1 MTAPAPATDVFF
13 DFLCPYAWRGI
24 ELAAVLRGKGH
35 AFRLRHFSLVQ
46 GNHEENGGKEGVVW
60 WLTDQ
65 ALGEGSPY
73 QQNSLAAFLAAHAAA
88 QQGEELHWAF
98 TLALYRAVHEHK
110 KPLDEAAIAGAAQ
123 TAGLNLDAFAAAR
136 TDEAGLR
143 ASLRAELAEAAD
155 IGVFGTP
162 TFVLPD
168 GSAAYYRFENLTRD
182 PETALAWWNLYGEVL
197 RSGAGIATVKRAK
210 NRPAQKA

>member
-1 MTAPAPATDVFF
+1 MTAAPPATDVFF

-24 ELAAVLRGKGH
+24 ELAAVLRGQGY

-46 GNHEENGGKEGVVW
+46 GNHIENAAAGGPVW

-65 ALGEGSPY
+65 PLGEGSPY
-73 QQNSLAAFLAAHAAA
+73 QQKSLPAFLAAHAAA

-98 TLALYRAVHEHK
+98 TLALFRAAHEHK
-110 KPLDEAAIAGAAQ
+110 KPLDEAALADAAQ
-123 TAGLNLDAFAAAR
+123 AAGLNLDAFAAAR

-143 ASLRAELAEAAD
+143 ASLRAELAEAAE

-197 RSGAGIATVKRAK
+197 RSGAGIATIKRAK
-210 NRPAQKA
+210 NRPAQKV